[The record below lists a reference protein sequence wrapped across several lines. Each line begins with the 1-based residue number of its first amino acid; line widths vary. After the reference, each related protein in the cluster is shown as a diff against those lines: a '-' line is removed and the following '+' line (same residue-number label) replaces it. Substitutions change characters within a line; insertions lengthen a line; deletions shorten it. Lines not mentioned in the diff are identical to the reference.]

1 MDFVDRFRKLSD
13 RLSQLKPHI
22 QTEQATQQA
31 LVLPFIKEL
40 GYDVYNPAEVVP
52 EFTADVG
59 TKKNEKV
66 DYAIL
71 RDGDPILLIE
81 CKDFDIK
88 LGREHRSQLSRY
100 FMVTKARYG
109 ILTNGIIYQFFTEL
123 DEKNQMDN
131 TPFLIL
137 DMENLDER
145 LVRQLEHFTRDAF
158 DAEKIFSSA
167 RELRFMRDI
176 GREIAAEFR
185 EPSRDLVRH
194 FAKQVYSGPLT
205 KGRMEEF
212 THFVREALRT
222 HVNDQVR
229 SRLQSAMQTEGEE
242 TSISDS
248 DKVASDAERSDAAR
262 QAWKTR
268 RHSQDVQKNGGP
280 GFEYYQY
287 WKQLLANPE
296 MHRVFESLC
305 EHASSLGDD
314 VRVYPTKYHIN
325 LSRKQR
331 FGYLIFRPQR
341 KLWLLNVRPDPDP
354 KTYTWKAASRVCR
367 RIQRVIHLAPY
378 KSPSAAMTTLSAP
391 SR

>member
-1 MDFVDRFRKLSD
+1 MDFTDRIRKLSQ
-13 RLSQLKPHI
+13 RLHQLKPHI
-22 QTEQATQQA
+22 HTEQATQQS

-59 TKKNEKV
+59 TKKHEKV

-71 RDGDPILLIE
+71 KDGNPILLIE

-100 FMVTKARYG
+100 FMVTQARYA

-145 LVRQLEHFTRDAF
+145 LVRQLEHFTKETF
-158 DAEKIFSSA
+158 DADKIFSSA

-194 FAKQVYSGPLT
+194 FAKRVYSGPLT
-205 KGRMEEF
+205 KSRMEEF
-212 THFVREALRT
+212 TRFVREALRQ

-229 SRLQSAMQTEGEE
+229 SRLQSAFLSESEDTSDEEDEPAPDSEPSDGSLDFSRFQYWNQTVANEELHSLFMELHDYIVSLGEE
-242 TSISDS
+242 TWIEPNKQAFSV
-248 DKVASDAERSDAAR
+248 KRERDAFSTQFYVKPQPRNKRIRLQLGLDPETVQLDEEFVRGRPNGTGVDVNIRNQADLERA
-262 QAWKTR
+262 K
-268 RHSQDVQKNGGP
+268 P
-280 GFEYYQY
+280 
-287 WKQLLANPE
+287 
-296 MHRVFESLC
+296 
-305 EHASSLGDD
+305 
-314 VRVYPTKYHIN
+314 
-325 LSRKQR
+325 
-331 FGYLIFRPQR
+331 LIKRSY
-341 KLWLLNVRPDPDP
+341 DE
-354 KTYTWKAASRVCR
+354 AG
-367 RIQRVIHLAPY
+367 
-378 KSPSAAMTTLSAP
+378 
-391 SR
+391 